1 MKRAIYPGSFDPITY
16 GHLDVA
22 ERALRLF
29 DELVIAVALNEGKK
43 PLFTLEERVAMVQ
56 ASVQE
61 LPPADRVRVRVTS
74 FANLL
79 VDYAD
84 QQDALA
90 VVRGLRALS
99 DFEYE
104 FQLALLNRR
113 LNARV
118 ETIFLM
124 PRGTYMAISSRM
136 IKEIAKLGGNIR
148 EFVPANVQDQLK
160 TKLSA

>member
-1 MKRAIYPGSFDPITY
+1 MRRAVYPGSFDPITH

-29 DELVIAVALNEGKK
+29 DELVIAVAASEAKK
-43 PLFTLEERVAMVQ
+43 PLFSLEERVALVE
-56 ASVQE
+56 ASLDH
-61 LPPADRVRVRVTS
+61 LPGRERVRVTS
-74 FANLL
+74 FDNLL
-79 VDYAD
+79 VDFAEA
-84 QQDALA
+84 QDAVA

-113 LNARV
+113 LNARI

-124 PRGTYMAISSRM
+124 PRGTYMAVSSRM
-136 IKEIAKLGGNIR
+136 VKEIAKLGGATDAFLPDAVR
-148 EFVPANVQDQLK
+148 QALHRKFFP
-160 TKLSA
+160 

>member
-1 MKRAIYPGSFDPITY
+1 MKRAIYPGSFDPITF

-29 DELVIAVALNEGKK
+29 DELIIAVAESEAKK
-43 PLFTLEERVAMVQ
+43 PLFSLEERVALVE
-56 ASVQE
+56 ASIQE
-61 LPPADRVRVRVTS
+61 LGAGTRIRVTAFS
-74 FANLL
+74 NLL
-79 VDYAD
+79 VDFAD
-84 QQDALA
+84 QQGAIA

-124 PRGTYMAISSRM
+124 PRGTYMAVSSRM
-136 IKEIAKLGGNIR
+136 IKEIAKLGGNIDT
-148 EFVPANVQDQLK
+148 FVPAPARAALH
-160 TKLSA
+160 TKLAT

>member
-1 MKRAIYPGSFDPITY
+1 MKRAIYPGSFDPITN

-29 DELVIAVALNEGKK
+29 DELVIAVALSEGKK
-43 PLFTLEERVAMVQ
+43 PLFTLEERVAMVRDSL
-56 ASVQE
+56 AH
-61 LPPADRVRVRVTS
+61 LPGHERVRVTS
-74 FANLL
+74 FQNLL

-84 QQDALA
+84 SENAVA

-113 LNARV
+113 LNARI

-124 PRGTYMAISSRM
+124 PRGTYMAVSSRM
-136 IKEIAKLGGNIR
+136 IKEIAKLGGRID
-148 EFVPANVQDQLK
+148 EFVPPGVRQRLQE
-160 TKLSA
+160 KLAP

>member
-1 MKRAIYPGSFDPITY
+1 MKRAIYPGSFDPITF

-29 DELVIAVALNEGKK
+29 DELIISVALNEGKK
-43 PLFTLEERVAMVQ
+43 PLFTLDERTAMVREAVRTLPGHERVK
-56 ASVQE
+56 
-61 LPPADRVRVRVTS
+61 VTS
-74 FANLL
+74 FDNLL

-84 QQDALA
+84 QEGAIAL
-90 VVRGLRALS
+90 VRGLRALS

-124 PRGTYMAISSRM
+124 PRGTYMAVSSRM
-136 IKEIAKLGGNIR
+136 IKEIAKLGGKVDD
-148 EFVPANVQDQLK
+148 FVPASVK
-160 TKLSA
+160 SALLGKYAKS

>member
-1 MKRAIYPGSFDPITY
+1 MKRAIYPGSFDPITF

-29 DELVIAVALNEGKK
+29 DELIISVALNEGKK
-43 PLFTLEERVAMVQ
+43 PLFTLDERTAMVREAVRSLPGHERVK
-56 ASVQE
+56 
-61 LPPADRVRVRVTS
+61 VTS
-74 FANLL
+74 FDNLL

-84 QQDALA
+84 QEDAIA

-124 PRGTYMAISSRM
+124 PRGTYMAVSSRM
-136 IKEIAKLGGNIR
+136 IKEIAKLGGKVDD
-148 EFVPANVQDQLK
+148 FVPASVK
-160 TKLSA
+160 TALLGKYAES

>member
-1 MKRAIYPGSFDPITY
+1 MKRAIYPGSFDPITN

-29 DELVIAVALNEGKK
+29 DELVIAVALSEGKK
-43 PLFTLEERVAMVQ
+43 PLFTLEERVAMVRD
-56 ASVQE
+56 SLTH
-61 LPPADRVRVRVTS
+61 LPGRERVRVTS
-74 FANLL
+74 FQNLL

-84 QQDALA
+84 SENAVA

-113 LNARV
+113 LNARI

-124 PRGTYMAISSRM
+124 PRGTYMAVSSRM
-136 IKEIAKLGGNIR
+136 IKEIARLGGRID
-148 EFVPANVQDQLK
+148 EFVPPTVRQRLQE
-160 TKLSA
+160 KLAP

>member
-1 MKRAIYPGSFDPITY
+1 MKRAIYPGSFDPITH

-43 PLFTLEERVAMVQ
+43 PLFSLEERTAMVSE
-56 ASVQE
+56 SVRS
-61 LPPADRVRVRVTS
+61 LPGHERIRVTS
-74 FANLL
+74 FDNLL

-84 QQDALA
+84 QQDAIA

-136 IKEIAKLGGNIR
+136 IKEIAKLGGKVDA
-148 EFVPANVQDQLK
+148 FVPEGVKAA
-160 TKLSA
+160 LSQKFHSP

>member
-1 MKRAIYPGSFDPITY
+1 MKRAIYPGSFDPITN

-29 DELVIAVALNEGKK
+29 DELVISVALSEGKK
-43 PLFTLEERVAMVQ
+43 PLFTLEERVEMVQ
-56 ASVQE
+56 RSLDG
-61 LPPADRVRVRVTS
+61 LPGKERVRVTS
-74 FANLL
+74 FENLL
-79 VDYAD
+79 VDYAESE
-84 QQDALA
+84 DAVA

-113 LNARV
+113 LNARI

-124 PRGTYMAISSRM
+124 PRGTYMAVSSRM
-136 IKEIAKLGGNIR
+136 IKEIARLGGNID
-148 EFVPANVQDQLK
+148 EFVPPGVRDRLK
-160 TKLSA
+160 EKLAP

>member
-29 DELVIAVALNEGKK
+29 DEIIIAVALNEGKK
-43 PLFTLEERVAMVQ
+43 PLFTLDERTAMVRESISSLPGHERVK
-56 ASVQE
+56 
-61 LPPADRVRVRVTS
+61 VTS
-74 FANLL
+74 FDNLL

-84 QQDALA
+84 QQDAIALI
-90 VVRGLRALS
+90 RGLRALS

-136 IKEIAKLGGNIR
+136 IKEIAKLGGKVD
-148 EFVPANVQDQLK
+148 EFVPPGVK
-160 TKLSA
+160 SALLGKFAKP

>member
-1 MKRAIYPGSFDPITY
+1 MRRAVYPGSFDPITH

-29 DELVIAVALNEGKK
+29 DELVIAVAASEAKH
-43 PLFTLEERVAMVQ
+43 PLFSLAERVALVE
-56 ASVQE
+56 ASLHHLSERQ
-61 LPPADRVRVRVTS
+61 RVRVVP
-74 FANLL
+74 FDNLL
-79 VDYAD
+79 VEFAR
-84 QQDALA
+84 QQDAVA

-113 LNARV
+113 LNARI

-124 PRGTYMAISSRM
+124 PRGTYMAVSSRM
-136 IKEIAKLGGNIR
+136 IKEIAKLGGPIDA
-148 EFVPANVQDQLK
+148 FVPDAVREALHRK
-160 TKLSA
+160 FHS

>member
-1 MKRAIYPGSFDPITY
+1 MKRAIYPGSFDPITL
-16 GHLDVA
+16 GHLDVV

-29 DELVIAVALNEGKK
+29 DELIIGVALSEGKK
-43 PLFTLEERVAMVQ
+43 PLFSIDERVDLVQ
-56 ASVQE
+56 LSLAG
-61 LPPADRVRVRVTS
+61 LADRERIRVVP
-74 FANLL
+74 FQNLL
-79 VDYAD
+79 VDFAD
-84 QQDALA
+84 QQEAVA

-124 PRGTYMAISSRM
+124 PRGTYMAVSSRM
-136 IKEIAKLGGNIR
+136 IKEIAKLGGQIDQ
-148 EFVPANVQDQLK
+148 FVPAPVRDRLK
-160 TKLSA
+160 EKLAP